1 MVTPGDKLKA
11 PEPKRG
17 DLVATM
23 PARAD
28 RIIGFLNTRDI
39 DQGQDVLK
47 APAGFD
53 AWLRQE
59 RAFTGPSPSEE
70 ETEAARV
77 LREGFRDVV
86 AWHGQGDA
94 PPAQELDRL
103 NASLVQYPVPFVVSP
118 DGFLDQPQPA
128 RTVADALGALVA
140 DVALC
145 QASPAWARVKVCQNP
160 ACRWAYYDGSHSA
173 TQKWCSMAACGNRMK
188 ARRHRAR
195 RRSVS
200 VNMDQ
205 KER

>member
-1 MVTPGDKLKA
+1 M
-11 PEPKRG
+11 
-17 DLVATM
+17 ATVSE
-23 PARAD
+23 RAA
-28 RIIGFLNTRDI
+28 RIIAFLNTWDM
-39 DQGQDVLK
+39 DLGQDALQ
-47 APAGFD
+47 ASAGFD
-53 AWLRQE
+53 TWLRQE
-59 RAFTGPSPSEE
+59 RAYTGPRPSEG
-70 ETEAARV
+70 ETEAAQA

-86 AWHGQGDA
+86 ARHGTGDT
-94 PPAQELDRL
+94 PPVHELDRL
-103 NASLVQYPVPFVVSP
+103 NAWLVQYPVPFVVAT

-200 VNMDQ
+200 ANMDQ